1 MEIKVKFIYLDRAIQ
16 ITCKEDDEMDKM
28 YEQFIKELNDDSKI
42 DHYIY
47 YYDGNKLGH
56 ESIIKNNI
64 YLSNKNEIVISVQK
78 KLRINFVIH
87 LMQLMIII

>member
-42 DHYIY
+42 DHY
-47 YYDGNKLGH
+47 L
-56 ESIIKNNI
+56 
-64 YLSNKNEIVISVQK
+64 L
-78 KLRINFVIH
+78 L
-87 LMQLMIII
+87 